1 MKALKIT
8 FWITTSLIFVF
19 EGVLPALTTNSEL
32 AVEGIRH
39 LQYPDYFR
47 ILLSVFKVTGTLV
60 LILPFF
66 SNTLKEWAYA
76 GFTFTF
82 ISAAVSHAVID
93 GINGQTFF
101 PIVVLGIL
109 MVSYYCH
116 KKIQK
121 AKNETKTA

>member
-1 MKALKIT
+1 MKTFKIT

-19 EGVLPALTTNSEL
+19 EGVIPALTSHTQI

-47 ILLSVFKVTGTLV
+47 ILLSVFKVTGALV

-66 SNTLKEWAYA
+66 SGTLKEWAYA

-82 ISAAVSHAVID
+82 ISAAVSHTAID
-93 GINGQTFF
+93 GLNGQSFF
-101 PIVVLGIL
+101 PLVVLAIL
-109 MVSYYCH
+109 MTSYYCH
-116 KKIQK
+116 RKIQVSL
-121 AKNETKTA
+121 TAGN